1 MNRSTFSPINFST
14 GCPKSMCPRPY
25 SKCWRGEAL
34 QPMNQTTESCVV
46 SVQNRSVQFDKTSST
61 KHVETLQRF
70 SFKLVLPN
78 TCNSQSCY
86 WLFFFFT
93 LTEKICG
100 ENGIKKKKKK
110 GNVAIIFIPMPK
122 YQNPQ
127 DIQLMKL
134 RFSLGSE
141 TTTCIFC
148 FCIQTPALNSISS
161 RVLVPKLWP

>member
-110 GNVAIIFIPMPK
+110 RQCSHHLYTNAKVSKSTRYSAYEAEVFFGFWDHYMYILFLYSDSCSKFNF
-122 YQNPQ
+122 Q
-127 DIQLMKL
+127 
-134 RFSLGSE
+134 
-141 TTTCIFC
+141 
-148 FCIQTPALNSISS
+148 
-161 RVLVPKLWP
+161 